1 LRRYVNQ
8 DAWRGPRPLPN
19 PLDVPRLS
27 EIYSRTAAF
36 YDGVVAERQAGPK
49 LEALRRLNRL
59 PGERFLEVGAGTGW
73 AFARVIAAS
82 GRQDA
87 YALDVA
93 SGMLEV
99 ARQRLAG
106 LASEAPTLHSEPV
119 QGPEAPA
126 TTNEVPSPSRE
137 RVRVRG
143 ASVGS
148 PAAREIGG
156 LPLLLGDARSLPFAD
171 AALDCLLITY
181 TFEVLPLPDIAPVL
195 DECLRVLRHGGRIAV
210 VNLTE
215 GEGAGAAMTDDW
227 KRRYQDD
234 PEYFGGARPLQLQAM
249 LEARGFVGVSR
260 TYVGPSWPS
269 EVLLA
274 QRP

>member
-1 LRRYVNQ
+1 
-8 DAWRGPRPLPN
+8 
-19 PLDVPRLS
+19 
-27 EIYSRTAAF
+27 
-36 YDGVVAERQAGPK
+36 
-49 LEALRRLNRL
+49 
-59 PGERFLEVGAGTGW
+59 
-73 AFARVIAAS
+73 
-82 GRQDA
+82 
-87 YALDVA
+87 
-93 SGMLEV
+93 
-99 ARQRLAG
+99 
-106 LASEAPTLHSEPV
+106 
-119 QGPEAPA
+119 
-126 TTNEVPSPSRE
+126 
-137 RVRVRG
+137 
-143 ASVGS
+143 
-148 PAAREIGG
+148 
-156 LPLLLGDARSLPFAD
+156 
-171 AALDCLLITY
+171 LDCLLITY